1 MIRKRKESEHM
12 SSLFRKK
19 DINDLVK
26 HASPLKRTLKTWDLT
41 FLGIG
46 AIIGTGIFVLTGKGP
61 NSWACL
67 GFIIFYGGYMLWLCW
82 IMLC

>member
-1 MIRKRKESEHM
+1 MSSLGGVLNRNIFNDGKINHTLLSLQITKNDKMIRKRKESEHM

-41 FLGIG
+41 F
-46 AIIGTGIFVLTGKGP
+46 
-61 NSWACL
+61 
-67 GFIIFYGGYMLWLCW
+67 
-82 IMLC
+82 